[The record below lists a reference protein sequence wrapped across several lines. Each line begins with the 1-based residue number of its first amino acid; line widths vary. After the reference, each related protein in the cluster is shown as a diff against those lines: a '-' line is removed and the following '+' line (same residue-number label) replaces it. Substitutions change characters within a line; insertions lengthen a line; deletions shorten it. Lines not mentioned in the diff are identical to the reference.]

1 MNPAKLRTLC
11 VAALVVA
18 LLTSVP
24 AEAKRRAVGVRG
36 ISGPAQDQL
45 IGVVTDAVTG
55 LPVIG
60 LTVNAGLRSTSTDE
74 NGRFSLDRL
83 DTSKPIAIDTDRS
96 GYLPFQMTFQPGQSR
111 TLTIRVT
118 PTPTV
123 LVRLANGQTLELD
136 NESVKFGYP
145 VPFSGYRESPAEDF
159 CKTSDGTKVNL
170 NKSLMKRLAG
180 PAQIV
185 TAGNCCDAGSAAKM
199 SLTLRTGEIFDVIFT
214 DTCEERYTVD
224 IGGRNHVTGLFE
236 HVLITD
242 IAEVV
247 FP

>member
-1 MNPAKLRTLC
+1 MNPSKLRSLC
-11 VAALVVA
+11 VAALVAA

-36 ISGPAQDQL
+36 IAGPAQDQI

-55 LPVIG
+55 LPVIAM
-60 LTVNAGLRSTSTDE
+60 TINAGSRSASTDE
-74 NGRFSLDRL
+74 NGRFSIDRL
-83 DTSKPIAIDTDRS
+83 DTTKPIAIDTDRS
-96 GYLPFQMTFQPGQSR
+96 GYLPFQTTVQPGQSR

-123 LVRLANGQTLELD
+123 LVRLTNGQTLQLD
-136 NESVKFGYP
+136 NESLKFGYP

-170 NKSLMKRLAG
+170 NKSVMKRLAG

-185 TAGNCCDAGSAAKM
+185 SAGNCCDAGAAAKM
-199 SLTLRTGEIFDVIFT
+199 SLTLRTGETFDVLFV
-214 DTCEERYTVD
+214 DTCEERYKVD
-224 IGGRNHVTGLFE
+224 VGGRNHVTGLFE

-242 IAEVV
+242 IVEVV

>member
-11 VAALVVA
+11 VAALVAA

-36 ISGPAQDQL
+36 IGGPAQDQI
-45 IGVVTDAVTG
+45 IGVITDAVTG

-60 LTVNAGLRSTSTDE
+60 MTINAGFRSASTDE
-74 NGRFSLDRL
+74 NGRFSIDRL
-83 DTSKPIAIDTDRS
+83 DTTKPISIDTDRS
-96 GYLPFQMTFQPGQSR
+96 GYLPFQTTVQPGQSR
-111 TLTIRVT
+111 NLTIRVT

-123 LVRLANGQTLELD
+123 LVRLTNGQTLQLD

-170 NKSLMKRLAG
+170 NKSVMKRLAG
-180 PAQIV
+180 PAQFV
-185 TAGNCCDAGSAAKM
+185 SAGNCCDAGSAAKM
-199 SLTLRTGEIFDVIFT
+199 SLTLRTGETFDVIFV
-214 DTCEERYTVD
+214 DTCEERYKVD
-224 IGGRNHVTGLFE
+224 VGGRNHVTGLFE
-236 HVLITD
+236 HVLLTD
-242 IAEVV
+242 IVEVV